1 MKNKIYILAIISFT
15 ICIAVSSC
23 GTIGSGSEG
32 DTPTIDFAHQADSS
46 SDSGDI
52 SKSEDS
58 TSPAITNVI
67 WDASEHF
74 INIEIDTWSNTYTPV
89 KLLVDGVEIPL
100 KDENGKVIIRP
111 NAPLEQPPDGF
122 IVGTLPWVTGL
133 DRVDFPCCGSL
144 QLSFP
149 DGSITQ
155 VYDYNFIDF
164 GCTTT
169 SSKVCAPEWTVHEGD
184 WIIKGSE
191 IQTIENTKF
200 LQKGNIY
207 IKDSATLVLKNSEL
221 AIERG
226 DTPTIHVYIFVDQNA
241 TLIIENSRV
250 YPGMVNAGLTCV
262 INKGNASIINSPTSI
277 HYFDM
282 SEGATL
288 TMDNSSMIYD
298 IGGLL
303 QVGGGKTNITNSTL
317 GSLGLYVPAG
327 AHLDASGLKSG
338 AYLENW
344 KVQDIIPEA
353 DYELTLDKV
362 TVLKDE
368 FKGELKHGPYE
379 RGWIFFLD
387 QNSHV
392 RLSDSE
398 VRKIFITIDNDEAEF
413 QNLRIGKP
421 SSLIYRDIILKDIIA
436 QGEWSFEFNDANVTF
451 SNSDYLFLQPSGNSK
466 IKLINSHI
474 IEFIP
479 RSFTGTIEFENG
491 SWSVAGEILGDLDYH
506 SESNNFTITGSLRID
521 PNLQENLQWKDAL
534 VTRIFNVILTNSQ
547 GNPMSG
553 GIIKING
560 EEYET
565 DESGEAKIPIIFN
578 ETNYNQFTTLEAL
591 YSGEMVDQQ
600 DIDFFTETP
609 IRLQQ
614 K

>member
-277 HYFDM
+277 T
-282 SEGATL
+282 SI
-288 TMDNSSMIYD
+288 S
-298 IGGLL
+298 
-303 QVGGGKTNITNSTL
+303 
-317 GSLGLYVPAG
+317 
-327 AHLDASGLKSG
+327 KSG
-338 AYLENW
+338 
-344 KVQDIIPEA
+344 
-353 DYELTLDKV
+353 
-362 TVLKDE
+362 
-368 FKGELKHGPYE
+368 
-379 RGWIFFLD
+379 
-387 QNSHV
+387 
-392 RLSDSE
+392 RL
-398 VRKIFITIDNDEAEF
+398 FIRVCTILLF
-413 QNLRIGKP
+413 IG
-421 SSLIYRDIILKDIIA
+421 
-436 QGEWSFEFNDANVTF
+436 
-451 SNSDYLFLQPSGNSK
+451 
-466 IKLINSHI
+466 
-474 IEFIP
+474 
-479 RSFTGTIEFENG
+479 
-491 SWSVAGEILGDLDYH
+491 
-506 SESNNFTITGSLRID
+506 
-521 PNLQENLQWKDAL
+521 
-534 VTRIFNVILTNSQ
+534 
-547 GNPMSG
+547 
-553 GIIKING
+553 
-560 EEYET
+560 
-565 DESGEAKIPIIFN
+565 
-578 ETNYNQFTTLEAL
+578 
-591 YSGEMVDQQ
+591 
-600 DIDFFTETP
+600 
-609 IRLQQ
+609 
-614 K
+614 